1 MRRAPAGAAGSSL
14 RAAKLGDMFGHLAPI
29 VLAVL
34 LLVPATPVGAQP
46 TPVATAAALS
56 PAETKAVA
64 EIAATLSKR
73 YPNPAAAE
81 KAGYVRYTNEDDT
94 GAISYAAR
102 QWESKSEA
110 QPSQLW
116 YDVNGRLLGAD
127 FSVLVAAH
135 PTPPALF
142 GIAPARFFERN
153 AHVHYVVRNPDGS
166 LTYSRAVGAK
176 KYAAAGLDV
185 QHPTAAGLVKVG
197 AVDSPE
203 RVATVFLFPHI
214 WDVTVWVL
222 PNPDGAFADKNPNV
236 KPSQTPSPSDMH

>member
-1 MRRAPAGAAGSSL
+1 MRAGSSL
-14 RAAKLGDMFGHLAPI
+14 RAAKLGGMFGRSAQI
-29 VLAVL
+29 ALAVL
-34 LLVPATPVGAQP
+34 LLARAAPLGAQP
-46 TPVATAAALS
+46 SPVPTPATLS
-56 PAETKAVA
+56 PSETKAVA
-64 EIAATLSKR
+64 EIAAALSKR

-81 KAGYVRYTNEDDT
+81 KAGYVRYTNEDET
-94 GAISYAAR
+94 GAISYAGR
-102 QWESKSEA
+102 DWDSMSEA
-110 QPSQLW
+110 RPSQLW

-127 FSVLVAAH
+127 YSVLVATH
-135 PTPPALF
+135 PTPPSLF
-142 GIAPARFFERN
+142 GIAPSRFFEEN

-197 AVDSPE
+197 AVDSPD

-214 WDVTVWVL
+214 WDVTIWVL

-236 KPSQTPSPSDMH
+236 TPAQTPSPSDMH

>member
-1 MRRAPAGAAGSSL
+1 
-14 RAAKLGDMFGHLAPI
+14 MFGRIASTALA
-29 VLAVL
+29 AL
-34 LLVPATPVGAQP
+34 LLTPVHPAAAQP
-46 TPVATAAALS
+46 TPAPTPATLS
-56 PAETKAVA
+56 ATETKAVG
-64 EIAATLSKR
+64 EIAAMLNQR
-73 YPNPAAAE
+73 YPSPAAAE

-94 GAISYAAR
+94 GAISYADR
-102 QWESKSEA
+102 EWNSTSEER
-110 QPSQLW
+110 PSQLW

-127 FSVLVAAH
+127 YSVLADGH

-142 GIAPARFFERN
+142 GIAPSRFFEEH
-153 AHVHYVVRNPDGS
+153 AHIHYVVRNPDGS

-197 AVDSPE
+197 AVDSPD

-214 WDVTVWVL
+214 WDVTIWVL

-236 KPSQTPSPSDMH
+236 KPAHSPSPMDMH